1 MTVMMGIAA
10 VALTI
15 LMYQLALRIHKKWP
29 HPFTLPV
36 LLSMIFIIIVLLI
49 FQLSY
54 EQYMIGGDWI
64 NQLLGPAVVALAYPL
79 YIQRKTLVKLAA
91 PLLIGTTAG
100 AFMGVISGLL
110 LTYWAGFS
118 EEILYAISA
127 KSVTTPVAVVITEAL
142 GGITSL
148 AAIMV
153 VIAGIS
159 GVIVHKYIFKLFGIR
174 SEVGR
179 GLGMG
184 SAAHAI
190 GTAEVMKESQLA
202 GSISTVAMV
211 NSALVVSIITP
222 WLVSWFV

>member
-1 MTVMMGIAA
+1 MNMIIGIST
-10 VALTI
+10 VALTV
-15 LMYQLALRIHKKWP
+15 LMYRLALRIHRKWP

-36 LLSMIFIIIVLLI
+36 LLSMIFIITVLLL
-49 FQLSY
+49 FGASY
-54 EQYMIGGDWI
+54 EQYMIGGGWI
-64 NQLLGPAVVALAYPL
+64 NELLGPAVVALAYPL

-91 PLLIGTTAG
+91 PLLLGTTAG
-100 AFMGVISGLL
+100 AFTGVISGLS

-118 EEILYAISA
+118 KEILYAISA
-127 KSVTTPVAVVITEAL
+127 KSVTTPVAVVITETL

-148 AAIMV
+148 SAIMV
-153 VIAGIS
+153 VIAGIG
-159 GVIVHKYIFKLFGIR
+159 GVIVHQYIFKLFGIR
-174 SEVGR
+174 SELGR

-184 SAAHAI
+184 CAAHAI

>member
-1 MTVMMGIAA
+1 MNIIIGISAVILTVLMYRL
-10 VALTI
+10 ALTI
-15 LMYQLALRIHKKWP
+15 HRKAP

-36 LLSMIFIIIVLLI
+36 LLSTVFIITFLLI
-49 FQLSY
+49 FQFSY

-79 YIQRKTLVKLAA
+79 YVQRRTLVKLAA
-91 PLLIGTTAG
+91 PLLIGTTVG
-100 AFMGVISGLL
+100 AFVGVISGLL

-153 VIAGIS
+153 VIAGIG
-159 GVIVHKYIFKLFGIR
+159 GVIVHKYIFKLFGIH
-174 SEVGR
+174 SELGR

>member
-1 MTVMMGIAA
+1 MNVIIGISTV
-10 VALTI
+10 VLTI
-15 LMYQLALRIHKKWP
+15 LMYQIALRIHKKWP

-36 LLSMIFIIIVLLI
+36 LLSMIFIIAVLLI
-49 FQLSY
+49 FGASY
-54 EQYMIGGDWI
+54 DQYMIGGGWI
-64 NQLLGPAVVALAYPL
+64 NELLGPAVVALAYPL

-100 AFMGVISGLL
+100 AFVGVISGLL

-127 KSVTTPVAVVITEAL
+127 KSVTTPVAVVITETL

-159 GVIVHKYIFKLFGIR
+159 GVIVHQYVFKLFGIH
-174 SEVGR
+174 SELGR

>member
-1 MTVMMGIAA
+1 MNVLIGFSTV
-10 VALTI
+10 VLTI
-15 LMYQLALRIHKKWP
+15 VMYGLALRIHKKWP

-36 LLSMIFIIIVLLI
+36 LLSMIFIIAVLLP
-49 FQLSY
+49 LGVSY
-54 EQYMIGGDWI
+54 EQYMIGGGWI
-64 NQLLGPAVVALAYPL
+64 NELLGPAVVALAYPL

-91 PLLIGTTAG
+91 PLFIGTVAG
-100 AFMGVISGLL
+100 AFVGVISGLA
-110 LTYWAGFS
+110 LTHWAGFS

-127 KSVTTPVAVVITEAL
+127 KSVTTPVAVVITETL

-148 AAIMV
+148 SAIMV
-153 VIAGIS
+153 VIAGIG
-159 GVIVHKYIFKLFGIR
+159 GVIVHQFIFKLAGIN
-174 SEVGR
+174 SELGR

-211 NSALVVSIITP
+211 NSALVVSVITP
-222 WLVSWFV
+222 WLVTWFV

>member
-1 MTVMMGIAA
+1 MTILLGIFT
-10 VALTI
+10 VTLTI
-15 LMYQLALRIHKKWP
+15 LMYRLALRIHRKWP

-91 PLLIGTTAG
+91 PLLIGTTVG
-100 AFMGVISGLL
+100 AFTGVISGLL
-110 LTYWAGFS
+110 LTDWAGFS

-127 KSVTTPVAVVITEAL
+127 KSVTTPVAVVITETL

-153 VIAGIS
+153 VIAGIG
-159 GVIVHKYIFKLFGIR
+159 GVIVHQYIFKLFGIR
-174 SEVGR
+174 SELGR

-222 WLVSWFV
+222 WLVSLFL

>member
-1 MTVMMGIAA
+1 MNVLIGFSTV
-10 VALTI
+10 VLTI
-15 LMYQLALRIHKKWP
+15 VMYQVALRIHRKWP

-36 LLSMIFIIIVLLI
+36 LLSTIFIIAVLL
-49 FQLSY
+49 LSGASY

-64 NQLLGPAVVALAYPL
+64 NELLGPAVVALAYPL

-91 PLLIGTTAG
+91 PLLLGTTAG
-100 AFMGVISGLL
+100 AFVGVISGLA

-127 KSVTTPVAVVITEAL
+127 KSVTTPVAVVITETL

-148 AAIMV
+148 SAIMV
-153 VIAGIS
+153 VIAGIG
-159 GVIVHKYIFKLFGIR
+159 GVIVHQFIFKMFGIR
-174 SEVGR
+174 SEIGR

-190 GTAEVMKESQLA
+190 GTAEVMKESQLT

-222 WLVSWFV
+222 WLMTWFV

>member
-1 MTVMMGIAA
+1 MNVIIGISTV
-10 VALTI
+10 VLTI
-15 LMYQLALRIHKKWP
+15 LMYQIALRIHKKWP

-36 LLSMIFIIIVLLI
+36 LLSMIFIIAVLLI
-49 FQLSY
+49 FGASY
-54 EQYMIGGDWI
+54 DQYMFGGGWI
-64 NQLLGPAVVALAYPL
+64 NELLGPAVVALAYPL

-100 AFMGVISGLL
+100 AFVGVISGLL

-127 KSVTTPVAVVITEAL
+127 KSVTTPVAVVITETL

-159 GVIVHKYIFKLFGIR
+159 GVIVHQYVFKLFGIH
-174 SEVGR
+174 SELGR

-184 SAAHAI
+184 SATHAI

-222 WLVSWFV
+222 WFVTWFV

>member
-1 MTVMMGIAA
+1 MNVLIGFSTV
-10 VALTI
+10 VLTI
-15 LMYQLALRIHKKWP
+15 VMYGLALRIHKKWP

-36 LLSMIFIIIVLLI
+36 LLSMIFIIAVLL
-49 FQLSY
+49 LLGASY
-54 EQYMIGGDWI
+54 EQYMIGGGWI
-64 NQLLGPAVVALAYPL
+64 NELLGPAVVALAYPL

-91 PLLIGTTAG
+91 PLLLGTTAG
-100 AFMGVISGLL
+100 AFTGVISGLS

-118 EEILYAISA
+118 KEILYAISA
-127 KSVTTPVAVVITEAL
+127 KSVTTPVAVVITETL

-148 AAIMV
+148 SAIMV
-153 VIAGIS
+153 VIAGIG
-159 GVIVHKYIFKLFGIR
+159 GVIVHQYIFKLFGIR
-174 SEVGR
+174 SELGR

-184 SAAHAI
+184 CAAHAI

>member
-1 MTVMMGIAA
+1 MNVIIGISTV
-10 VALTI
+10 VLTI
-15 LMYQLALRIHKKWP
+15 LMYQIALRIHKKWP

-36 LLSMIFIIIVLLI
+36 LLSMIFIIAVLLI
-49 FQLSY
+49 FGASY
-54 EQYMIGGDWI
+54 DQYMIGGGWI
-64 NQLLGPAVVALAYPL
+64 NELLGPAVVALAYPL

-100 AFMGVISGLL
+100 AFTGVISGLL

-118 EEILYAISA
+118 EEILYAISS
-127 KSVTTPVAVVITEAL
+127 KSVTTPVAVVITEVL

-148 AAIMV
+148 SAIMV

-159 GVIVHKYIFKLFGIR
+159 GVIVHKYIFKLFGIH
-174 SEVGR
+174 SELGR

-190 GTAEVMKESQLA
+190 GTAEMMKENQLA

>member
-1 MTVMMGIAA
+1 MNVILGISTV
-10 VALTI
+10 VLTV

-36 LLSMIFIIIVLLI
+36 LLSMIFIIAVLLI
-49 FQLSY
+49 FGASY
-54 EQYMIGGDWI
+54 DQYMVGGGWI
-64 NQLLGPAVVALAYPL
+64 NELLGPAVVALAYPL

-91 PLLIGTTAG
+91 PLLLGTTAG
-100 AFMGVISGLL
+100 AFVGVISGLI

-153 VIAGIS
+153 VLAGIG

-174 SEVGR
+174 SELGR

-222 WLVSWFV
+222 WLVTWFV

>member
-1 MTVMMGIAA
+1 MTILLGIFT
-10 VALTI
+10 VTLTI
-15 LMYQLALRIHKKWP
+15 LMYRLALRIHRKWP

-54 EQYMIGGDWI
+54 EQYMIGGNWI

-79 YIQRKTLVKLAA
+79 YIQRRTLLKLAA
-91 PLLIGTTAG
+91 PLLIGTTVG
-100 AFMGVISGLL
+100 AFTGVISGLL
-110 LTYWAGFS
+110 LTNWAGFS

-127 KSVTTPVAVVITEAL
+127 KSVTTPVAVVITETL

-159 GVIVHKYIFKLFGIR
+159 GVIVHQYIFKLFGIH
-174 SEVGR
+174 SELGR

-184 SAAHAI
+184 SC
-190 GTAEVMKESQLA
+190 
-202 GSISTVAMV
+202 
-211 NSALVVSIITP
+211 
-222 WLVSWFV
+222 F

>member
-1 MTVMMGIAA
+1 MTILLGIFT
-10 VALTI
+10 VTLTI
-15 LMYQLALRIHKKWP
+15 LMYRLALRIHRKWP

-54 EQYMIGGDWI
+54 EQYMIGGNWI

-79 YIQRKTLVKLAA
+79 YIQRRTLLKLAA
-91 PLLIGTTAG
+91 PLLIGTTVG
-100 AFMGVISGLL
+100 AFTGVISGLL
-110 LTYWAGFS
+110 LTNWAGFS

-127 KSVTTPVAVVITEAL
+127 KSVTTPVAVVITETL

-159 GVIVHKYIFKLFGIR
+159 GVIVHQYIFKLFGIH
-174 SEVGR
+174 SELGR

-222 WLVSWFV
+222 WLVSLFL

>member
-1 MTVMMGIAA
+1 MTVMMGIFT
-10 VALTI
+10 VTLTI
-15 LMYQLALRIHKKWP
+15 LMYRLALRIHRKWP

-79 YIQRKTLVKLAA
+79 YIQRRTLVKLAA
-91 PLLIGTTAG
+91 PLLIGTTVG
-100 AFMGVISGLL
+100 AFAGVISGLL
-110 LTYWAGFS
+110 LTYWAGFP

-142 GGITSL
+142 GGVTSL

-153 VIAGIS
+153 VIAGIG
-159 GVIVHKYIFKLFGIR
+159 GVIVHQYIFKLFGIR
-174 SEVGR
+174 SELGR

>member
-1 MTVMMGIAA
+1 MTVMIGILTI
-10 VALTI
+10 ALTI
-15 LMYQLALRIHKKWP
+15 LMYQLALHIHRKWP

-36 LLSMIFIIIVLLI
+36 LLSTIFIIIVLLI

-79 YIQRKTLVKLAA
+79 YIQRRTLVKLAA

-100 AFMGVISGLL
+100 AFTGVISGLL

-127 KSVTTPVAVVITEAL
+127 KSVTTPVAVVITEVL

-148 AAIMV
+148 SAIMV

-159 GVIVHKYIFKLFGIR
+159 GVIVHKYIFKLFGIH
-174 SEVGR
+174 SELGR

-190 GTAEVMKESQLA
+190 GTAEVMKESRLA

>member
-1 MTVMMGIAA
+1 MNVIIGISTV
-10 VALTI
+10 VLTI
-15 LMYQLALRIHKKWP
+15 LMYQIALRIHKKWP

-36 LLSMIFIIIVLLI
+36 LLSMIFIIAVLLI
-49 FQLSY
+49 FGASY
-54 EQYMIGGDWI
+54 DQYMIGGGWI
-64 NQLLGPAVVALAYPL
+64 NELLGPAVVALAYPL

-100 AFMGVISGLL
+100 AFVGVISGLL

-127 KSVTTPVAVVITEAL
+127 KSVTTPVAVVITETL

-159 GVIVHKYIFKLFGIR
+159 GVIVHQYVFKLFGIH
-174 SEVGR
+174 SELGR

-222 WLVSWFV
+222 WFVTWFV

>member
-1 MTVMMGIAA
+1 MNVIIGISTV
-10 VALTI
+10 VLTI
-15 LMYQLALRIHKKWP
+15 LMYQIALRIHKKWP

-36 LLSMIFIIIVLLI
+36 LLSMIFIIAVLLI
-49 FQLSY
+49 FGASY
-54 EQYMIGGDWI
+54 DQYMIGGGWI
-64 NQLLGPAVVALAYPL
+64 NELLGPAVVALAYPL

-100 AFMGVISGLL
+100 AFTGVISGLL

-118 EEILYAISA
+118 EEILYAISS
-127 KSVTTPVAVVITEAL
+127 KSVTTPVAVVITEVL

-148 AAIMV
+148 SAIMV

-159 GVIVHKYIFKLFGIR
+159 GVIVHKYIFKLFGIH
-174 SEVGR
+174 SELGR

-190 GTAEVMKESQLA
+190 GTAEMMKENQLA
-202 GSISTVAMV
+202 GSISTLAMV
-211 NSALVVSIITP
+211 NGALVVSIITP
-222 WLVSWFV
+222 CFVSWFV

>member
-1 MTVMMGIAA
+1 MNVIIGISTV
-10 VALTI
+10 VLTI
-15 LMYQLALRIHKKWP
+15 LMYQIALRIHKKWP

-36 LLSMIFIIIVLLI
+36 LLSMIFIIAVLLI
-49 FQLSY
+49 FGASY
-54 EQYMIGGDWI
+54 DQYMIGGGWI
-64 NQLLGPAVVALAYPL
+64 NELLGPAVVALAYPL

-100 AFMGVISGLL
+100 AFVGVISGLL

-127 KSVTTPVAVVITEAL
+127 KSVTTPVAVVITETL

-159 GVIVHKYIFKLFGIR
+159 GVIVHKYVFKLFGIH
-174 SEVGR
+174 SELGR

-222 WLVSWFV
+222 WFVTWFV

>member
-1 MTVMMGIAA
+1 
-10 VALTI
+10 
-15 LMYQLALRIHKKWP
+15 MYRLALRIHRKWP

-91 PLLIGTTAG
+91 PLLIGTTVG
-100 AFMGVISGLL
+100 AFTGVISGLL
-110 LTYWAGFS
+110 LTDWAGFS

-127 KSVTTPVAVVITEAL
+127 KSVTTPVAVVITETL

-153 VIAGIS
+153 VIAGIG
-159 GVIVHKYIFKLFGIR
+159 GVIVHQYIFKLFGIR
-174 SEVGR
+174 SELGR

-222 WLVSWFV
+222 WLVSLFL

>member
-1 MTVMMGIAA
+1 MNVIIGISTV
-10 VALTI
+10 VLTI
-15 LMYQLALRIHKKWP
+15 LMYQIALRIHKKWP

-36 LLSMIFIIIVLLI
+36 LLSMIFIIAVLLI
-49 FQLSY
+49 FGASY
-54 EQYMIGGDWI
+54 DQYMIGGGWI
-64 NQLLGPAVVALAYPL
+64 NELLGPAVVALAYPL

-100 AFMGVISGLL
+100 AFVGVISGLL

-127 KSVTTPVAVVITEAL
+127 KSVTTPVAVVITETL

-148 AAIMV
+148 SAIMV

-159 GVIVHKYIFKLFGIR
+159 GVIVHKYIFKLFGIH
-174 SEVGR
+174 SELGR

-190 GTAEVMKESQLA
+190 GTAEMMKENQLA